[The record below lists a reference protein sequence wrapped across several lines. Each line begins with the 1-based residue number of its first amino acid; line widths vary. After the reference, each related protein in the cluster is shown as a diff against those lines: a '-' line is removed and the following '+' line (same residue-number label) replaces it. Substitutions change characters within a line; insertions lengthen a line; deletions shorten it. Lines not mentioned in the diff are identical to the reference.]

1 MALDV
6 LVFVTT
12 LIKYEENEFMNEQ
25 KDQFEELKKLRDEIR
40 VRMHLGE
47 MDVREWWGNVEP
59 RLIEVE
65 ESISRSVGRAS
76 ESTDVFVEEFVS
88 AFRRIRDRL
97 DKGPGE

>member
-1 MALDV
+1 
-6 LVFVTT
+6 
-12 LIKYEENEFMNEQ
+12 MNEQ
-25 KDQFEELKKLRDEIR
+25 RDQFEELKKLRDEIR

-47 MDVREWWGNVEP
+47 MEVREWWGNVEP

-65 ESISRSVGRAS
+65 ETISRNVERAS

-97 DKGPGE
+97 DKEPPE